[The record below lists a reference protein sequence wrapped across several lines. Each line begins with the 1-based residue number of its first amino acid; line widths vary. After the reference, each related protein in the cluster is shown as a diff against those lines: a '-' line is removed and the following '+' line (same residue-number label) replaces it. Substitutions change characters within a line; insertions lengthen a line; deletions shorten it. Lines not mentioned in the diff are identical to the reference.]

1 MAPQPAVELHRPRPS
16 SGVDIE
22 EGRAFY
28 QDRLRFW
35 AKTGLIISG
44 SFFVAGW
51 LIAPFYGD
59 RVTAWQPPALHLANL
74 VMLTATWLVC
84 RRGQRSR
91 SQLDLLDAGVL
102 ILLCLG
108 FGVQV
113 LWSHPDL
120 VARFRLS
127 QLLVLMTVLV
137 GRAIFVPSTSHRTLW
152 LSLAAAAPFIGSNA
166 LTLRG
171 ASGNAALMGTLDLVW
186 GLIWSA
192 TAVAIASVTSAVIYG
207 LRQDVREAQRLGQYT
222 LREKLGAGGM
232 GVVYKASHAML
243 RRPTAVK
250 LLPPERSGD
259 VSIRRF
265 EREVQLT
272 ASLTH
277 PNTIAIYDYG
287 RTPDGIFYYAM
298 EYLDGIDL
306 AVLVRED
313 GPQPPARVRSIL
325 VQVSGALSEA
335 HGVGLIHRDIKP
347 ANVILCQ
354 RGGVYDVAKVLDFGL
369 VKDLEAG
376 PGPGLTNVDMIAGTP
391 QYLAPEAITS
401 PRQVDAR
408 ADIYA
413 LGAVAYFLLTGKPV
427 FEGGTAVEVCSH
439 HLHTPPERPSE
450 RLGRS
455 VPENLEKLTLACL
468 AKDPAGRPQTA
479 AGLVQSLVD
488 CQGLGTWDTA
498 SAAEWWHDRGRAIL
512 ETPNRAA
519 SDDIEGGP
527 TLSVDLHRRLG
538 NLPGAIPLPREAGRR

>member
-1 MAPQPAVELHRPRPS
+1 MAPHPVVELPRPGPS
-16 SGVDIE
+16 SGIDTE

-35 AKTGLIISG
+35 AKIGLIISG

-51 LIAPFYGD
+51 LMAPFYGD
-59 RVTAWQPPALHLANL
+59 RVTAWQAPALHLANL
-74 VMLTATWLVC
+74 VLLAATWLVC

-91 SQLDLLDAGVL
+91 PQLDLLDAGVL

-120 VARFRLS
+120 VARFRFS

-166 LTLRG
+166 LTLQG
-171 ASGNAALMGTLDLVW
+171 ASGGAALMGTLDLTW
-186 GLIWSA
+186 SLIWSA
-192 TAVAIASVTSAVIYG
+192 TAIAIASVTSAVIYG

-222 LREKLGAGGM
+222 LRERLGAGGM

-250 LLPPERSGD
+250 LLRPEKSGD

-306 AVLVRED
+306 AVLVREE

-347 ANVILCQ
+347 ANIILCQ

-401 PRQVDAR
+401 PQQVDAR

-413 LGAVAYFLLTGKPV
+413 VGAVAYFLLTGKPV

-439 HLHTPPERPSE
+439 HLHTAPERPSE

-455 VPENLEKLTLACL
+455 VPEDLEKLILACL
-468 AKDPAGRPQTA
+468 AKDPVDRPQTA
-479 AGLVQSLVD
+479 AGLAQSLLD
-488 CQGLGTWDTA
+488 CRGLGTWDTG
-498 SAAEWWHDRGRAIL
+498 SAAEWWRDLGNAIL
-512 ETPNRAA
+512 EARDRDVAG
-519 SDDIEGGP
+519 DIESAP
-527 TLSVDLHRRLG
+527 TLSVDLQRRLG
-538 NLPGAIPLPREAGRR
+538 RLSAPGAAWPWS